1 MLANYH
7 IHSTFCDGKN
17 TPEEIVVYALEH
29 DFRAIGFSGHGY
41 TDYDLRYCMKDTD
54 GYITEIK
61 RLKDKYKK
69 DIQVYLGIE
78 EDMYCPSIRERFDYI
93 IGSCHYIKHG
103 NNYYP
108 IDSNYDCFIKCLTLF
123 GNDTIAFAEHYYRE
137 FCNYIL
143 KRKPNIIG
151 HFDLITKF
159 DEQYSTGF
167 FDNRDYIELSKKYL
181 ARIID
186 SDCILEINTGA
197 IARGIRSTPYPHT
210 SLLYEL
216 KKADAKIMLSSDCHD
231 MTRLDYYFDEARQIL
246 KDIGF
251 KHLYFLCGGEFAKEL
266 I

>member
-78 EDMYCPSIRERFDYI
+78 EDMHCPVNRKKFDYI
-93 IGSCHYIKHG
+93 IGSCHYIKYG
-103 NNYYP
+103 NDYYP
-108 IDSNYDCFIKCLTLF
+108 IDSSYDYFDKCFALF
-123 GNDTIAFAEHYYRE
+123 DNSSIALAEHYYRS

-143 KRKPNIIG
+143 KRKPDIIG

-159 DEQYSTGF
+159 DEKYSTGF
-167 FDNRDYIELSKKYL
+167 FNDKRYIELSKQYF
-181 ARIID
+181 AEIID
-186 SDCILEINTGA
+186 SDCIFEVNTGA

-231 MTRLDYYFDEARQIL
+231 MNMIDCCFDEVRQML

-251 KHLYFLCGGEFAKEL
+251 KYLYCLYNGEYIREL